1 MYMFNNIGKI
11 NLIFDK
17 KRKKILIILFCIM
30 LLVGFLETIGVGL
43 IFPMLS
49 MIFIETDSNSKI
61 LTFFQSNLNI
71 VDKFQMTKII
81 VIVFCSITI
90 IKNILLVMSVWIK
103 QKFTLDMQNSLAAN
117 LLSVYLDKP
126 ISFHDDNNSASLVRN
141 LISEIK
147 VVTKSYIL
155 AYINIFSELIFLGI
169 LFVLLLFINLKMT
182 LIIFVALSSISFII
196 LFFHKNKL
204 NEFGEIKLK
213 YGTLT
218 FKILKETLDSIKEIK
233 INLQKDN
240 TIRNFHKYIAR
251 SGKMGV
257 LAHVYGA
264 FPRPFFES
272 ILIVSIS
279 VWLLFSLESGVSIIE
294 FLPLIGLYL
303 ISFLR
308 VMPAVN
314 RILNNYQALKYSG
327 PSFKKI
333 FKDLKEYKTKS
344 KAVDS
349 KKIMLNEKIEFQN
362 VTFNYDDN
370 KNILESIN
378 LIIKNNTFTGVVGS
392 SGSGKSTLL
401 DVMLGF
407 RKIKSGVIKID
418 DIENDLYANF
428 GKWAEN
434 ICYVPQSVYIYDE
447 SIEKNITFEED
458 ESLIDQERLNK
469 AIKTSRLES
478 FIENLPNKLKTNLGE
493 VGDKISGGQK
503 QRIGIARAIY
513 KDLKIMIFDES
524 TNALDEKTESEVLH
538 NLKKISKYKIIIFA
552 THSVDIINDVS
563 DQLISIENGK
573 LYLEKKDEKKYK

>member
-1 MYMFNNIGKI
+1 MFNNIGKI
-11 NLIFDK
+11 NLILDK
-17 KRKKILIILFCIM
+17 KRKKILIILFCIL
-30 LLVGFLETIGVGL
+30 LLVGLLETIGVGL

-61 LTFFQSNLNI
+61 LTFFQSNLDI

-81 VIVFCSITI
+81 VIVFCSVTI

-103 QKFTLDMQNSLAAN
+103 QKFILDMQNSLAAN

-126 ISFHDDNNSASLVRN
+126 ISFHDDNNSASIVRN
-141 LISEIK
+141 LITEIK
-147 VVTKSYIL
+147 VVTKSYII

-169 LFVLLLFINLKMT
+169 LFVLLLFVNLKMT

-196 LFFHKNKL
+196 LFYHKNKL

-233 INLQKDN
+233 INLKKDN
-240 TIRNFHKYIAR
+240 LIRNFHKYVAR

-257 LAHVYGA
+257 LASVYGA

-294 FLPLIGLYL
+294 FLPLLGLYL
-303 ISFLR
+303 ISFMR

-314 RILNNYQALKYSG
+314 RILNNYQALQYSG

-344 KAVDS
+344 KAVDP
-349 KKIMLNEKIEFQN
+349 KKIMLNDKIEFQN

-378 LIIKNNTFTGVVGS
+378 LIIKNNTFTGVIGS

-428 GKWAEN
+428 GNWAEN

-447 SIEKNITFEED
+447 SIAKNITFEED

-469 AIKTSRLES
+469 AIKASRLES

-524 TNALDEKTESEVLH
+524 TNALDKKTENEVLH

-552 THSVDIINDVS
+552 THSVDIINDLS
-563 DQLISIENGK
+563 DQIISIEKGK
-573 LYLEKKDEKKYK
+573 LNLEKKI